1 MSLSRQLRLV
11 MLALAAPMTCSALP
25 AAAQSVPMG
34 SYLQSCQDVREVAGW
49 LKATCRDNSGR
60 WVESTT
66 AIAWCT
72 SGEIVNDN
80 GKLACRPRAGGTVGS
95 PGSSFSGDR
104 PPMGTYMG
112 TCRDIKLWGGWLK
125 ATCQDS
131 NGRWIESSIS
141 PGWCAGR
148 DIANANGQLACR

>member
-1 MSLSRQLRLV
+1 MSISRSFCLV
-11 MLALAAPMTCSALP
+11 LIALAACAGGVLP

-80 GKLACRPRAGGTVGS
+80 GKLACRPRAGG
-95 PGSSFSGDR
+95 SSFSGDR

-125 ATCQDS
+125 ATCQDGA
-131 NGRWIESSIS
+131 GRWVESSIS
-141 PGWCAGR
+141 PGWCTGR